1 MEIRAIADNIA
12 RWLLVG
18 LVALTPFFVIPTSWA
33 TIVQSKFL
41 LAGVLVSLIIVAYV
55 VARLAQGK
63 MLLPRNAVLYAAAL
77 LPVGYLASAILSGSS
92 ADSYASGLGAQDTV
106 ASIAL
111 LFAALAL
118 SAVLFA
124 GGVRNVLVVFLAFLG
139 GCSVVVLFQI
149 ARLFFPSE
157 LTLGGAVA
165 GSASSIFGSW
175 HDLGTLA
182 ALVVFFAV
190 ALFEAPFLGRR
201 ISKVFLP
208 FLAVLS
214 FFLIVV
220 IAAAD
225 IWYALAALLIMYGVY
240 KWLSIRRHEE
250 SSHGGAFRRSFPA
263 FVIGV
268 VALVAGIT
276 GPIVYPY
283 LPTSLQIS
291 QLEVRPSWRGTF
303 VVGQKVFS
311 DNGSLFGTG
320 PNTFQSAW
328 GKFKP
333 SAVNQTDFWSTDFNT
348 GVGFVPT
355 SFVTAGALGMLV
367 WSVLLIAFLL
377 HMLRFFRNTS
387 ASDRSLHVTL
397 IGATLF
403 VFAFHIFYTPT
414 LAVSLLFFFFIGLSI
429 ALTTVDH
436 ASVFSLPLRV
446 FSVKGIM
453 GILLLFLISG
463 SILFAGVSIVRA
475 AVSDLLIQKSA
486 FDFTKA
492 GDIPRALSLIRLSL
506 QVNPQNDRAY
516 RAAVELGLL
525 QLQKLIAEGKT
536 ADAGT
541 LQATLSDTIKNGLAA
556 VSIDSGD
563 YQNWLSLATLYQ
575 NLANAGVEGAHQ
587 NAREAYEKAAATNP
601 TNPLPLLGAGQVAL
615 SQGDATSSIS
625 YLNAAILLKPNLA
638 VAYFLRSQA
647 EGQMGNFAPAI
658 DDAKAA
664 VSLAQQDPLGW
675 YNLGALLYLA
685 GNYQLAAE
693 ALSQAI
699 SLNNNYSNALF
710 VLALAHN
717 RMNDHQRALAAMQR
731 VVELNPNNET
741 ASSTLA
747 SLIAASS
754 ASTAATA
761 TTTKKKQAR

>member
-12 RWLLVG
+12 RWLLVA
-18 LVALTPFFVIPTSWA
+18 LVALMPFFVIPAPWV
-33 TIVQSKFL
+33 TIVQGKFL
-41 LAGVLVSLIIVAYV
+41 LAGVLLSLIVVAYV

-77 LPVGYLASAILSGSS
+77 LPLGYLVSAVFSGSP

-118 SAVLFA
+118 SATLFA
-124 GGVRNVLVVFLAFLG
+124 GGARNVLLVFLAFLG
-139 GCSVVVLFQI
+139 GCSVVILFQV
-149 ARLFFPSE
+149 ARLFFPSV

-182 ALVVFFAV
+182 ALIVFFAV
-190 ALFEAPFLGRR
+190 ALFDAPFLGKR
-201 ISKVFLP
+201 ITKWLLP
-208 FLAVLS
+208 LLAVLS
-214 FFLIVV
+214 FLLAIV

-225 IWYALAALLIMYGVY
+225 IWYALAALLISYAVY
-240 KWLSIRRHEE
+240 RWFSARRREE
-250 SSHGGAFRRSFPA
+250 TSRGAAFRRSLPA

-268 VALVAGIT
+268 VALIAGIT
-276 GPIVYPY
+276 GPIMYPY
-283 LPTSLQIS
+283 LPASLQIS
-291 QLEVRPSWRGTF
+291 QLEVRPSWQGTF
-303 VVGQKVFS
+303 MVGQKVFS
-311 DNGSLFGTG
+311 DRGLFFGTG

-348 GVGFVPT
+348 GIGFVPT
-355 SFVTAGALGMLV
+355 SFVTAGALGMLA
-367 WSVLLIAFLL
+367 WSVLLITFLL
-377 HMLRFFRNTS
+377 HAVRFFRNAS
-387 ASDRSLHVTL
+387 ASDRSLHAAL

-403 VFAFHIFYTPT
+403 LFAFHVFYTPT
-414 LAVSLLFFFFIGLSI
+414 LAVSLLLFFLLGLSI

-436 ASVFSLPLRV
+436 TSVFSLPLRV
-446 FSVKGIM
+446 FSVRGIF
-453 GILLLFLISG
+453 GILLLFFIGG
-463 SILFAGVSIVRA
+463 SILFAGVSVVRT

-486 FDFTKA
+486 SDFTKV
-492 GDIPRALSLIRLSL
+492 GDIPRALSLIQLSL

-536 ADAGT
+536 SDAGA

-563 YQNWLSLATLYQ
+563 YQNWLSLAALYQ
-575 NLANAGVEGAHQ
+575 NLASAGVEGAHQ

-615 SQGDATSSIS
+615 SQGDATSSVS

-647 EGQMGNFAPAI
+647 EGQRGNFASAI
-658 DDAKAA
+658 EDAKAA

-675 YNLGALLYLA
+675 YNLGVLLYVA

-717 RMNDHQRALAAMQR
+717 KMNDHERAVAAMRR
-731 VVELNPNNET
+731 VFELNPNNET
-741 ASSTLA
+741 ARSTLA

-754 ASTAATA
+754 TSTPATA